1 MNAAPFFD
9 IHLHSNYSSDGEWGV
24 ERLFAEAEKLGMI
37 ALGIS
42 DHDTLSALAHRVQI
56 ERLFPSV
63 EWIPNVEI
71 SSGHREQELHL
82 LSPFIDPEAPALHKL
97 LKRVHELRDEQARGR
112 MERLRALGIE
122 VTEEEMRR
130 SSGNLPLTGPA
141 IARTVLEKYR
151 EKPLPILLPYLEGEK
166 KAKAEGNFYKDFFFR
181 GKPAHVPKRELDI
194 DEAIA
199 TVRAVGGVPVLAH
212 PGARF
217 TLVDSPLIAEL
228 REMGLEGLEVWTSYH
243 DEAQS
248 EYYLKIAQSL
258 GLIATAGSDFH
269 GRAKP
274 DVLFGSIRQG
284 TPEILAELRGRTD
297 AVGSSR

>member
-1 MNAAPFFD
+1 MRTAPFFD
-9 IHLHSNYSSDGEWGV
+9 IHLHSNYSSDGEWTV

-42 DHDTLSALAHRVQI
+42 DHDTLSALQHRVQM
-56 ERLFPSV
+56 ERSFPSV

-71 SSGHREQELHL
+71 SSGHRGQELHL
-82 LSPFIDPEAPALHKL
+82 LSPFVDPEAPRLHKL

-112 MERLRALGIE
+112 MNRLRAAGIE
-122 VTEEEMRR
+122 VTEEEVRKTC
-130 SSGNLPLTGPA
+130 GDLPLTGPA
-141 IARTVLEKYR
+141 IARTVLEKYH
-151 EKPLPILLPYLEGEK
+151 KNPLPILLPYVEGAK
-166 KAKAEGNFYKDFFFR
+166 KAKAEGNFYKDFFSR
-181 GKPAHVPKRELDI
+181 GKPAHVPKMELAA

-217 TLVDSPLIAEL
+217 TRVDGTFIAEL
-228 REMGLEGLEVWTSYH
+228 REIGLEGLEVWTSYH
-243 DEAQS
+243 DAAQS

-284 TPEILAELRGRTD
+284 TPQILAELRGRTD